1 MHESASNFNLQL
13 GELKNKLARGRTDA
27 TVRPTSNDGQTQPT
41 AHHVPF
47 FCFVAIE
54 RVLVSKMT
62 DPTDAEMEAKMET
75 ARAKAEARRQ
85 RILTKQ
91 RERMGVVSGGTEGQ
105 TGGDAGS
112 AGDAGAASAAAAAE
126 GMASPSDGMSKYA
139 AARRRRYGNKKA
151 AAAPAPAA
159 SAEESSTPV
168 ETEAPAPAAAAE
180 TSESKTENEEPAAA
194 TASDTETTKDTKKY
208 MGVAKMRRKMIAEK
222 KKKEEAEAGSSSS
235 ASSASGRKLAPRS
248 MSSVAKES
256 VRQHRAAV
264 LMQLFTL
271 VLLFLAGLGVGMQNH
286 ALNDGVVVVNDQ
298 LSHTEN
304 GIGALRILG
313 LGKATKSASDD
324 ARDSLLE
331 KEEDANV
338 VEGKNGAD
346 TETEGDEFDEDVAA
360 AADGADA
367 KPKAVGGDDK
377 VPNIDPLFRVDLDE
391 LTAGPGFMNVAARLA
406 VKVHRS
412 IMYLLLVLPLSI
424 IKSIF
429 ALPAALMTN
438 PPILFLLS
446 VVIRYVGRD
455 LLGARLPDL
464 DTVQGN
470 ASEDKGKDLIG
481 SAKSMATN
489 FLSSSFPAAAKLLE
503 VFQDAKQDMFVI
515 LCGFFVGMI
524 LPIHLGK
531 EAGKDEL

>member
-1 MHESASNFNLQL
+1 
-13 GELKNKLARGRTDA
+13 
-27 TVRPTSNDGQTQPT
+27 
-41 AHHVPF
+41 
-47 FCFVAIE
+47 
-54 RVLVSKMT
+54 
-62 DPTDAEMEAKMET
+62 MET

-85 RILTKQ
+85 RILAKQ

-151 AAAPAPAA
+151 AAAPTPAA

-180 TSESKTENEEPAAA
+180 ISESKTENEEPAAA
-194 TASDTETTKDTKKY
+194 AASDTETTKDKKKY

-235 ASSASGRKLAPRS
+235 ASSASGRKLAVPRS

-271 VLLFLAGLGVGMQNH
+271 VLLFLAGLSVGMQNH

-304 GIGALRILG
+304 GIGALRIFG

-324 ARDSLLE
+324 ARDRLLE

-338 VEGKNGAD
+338 MEGKNGAD

-367 KPKAVGGDDK
+367 KPKGVGGDDK

-391 LTAGPGFMNVAARLA
+391 LTAGPGFMNAAARLA

-470 ASEDKGKDLIG
+470 ASEEKGKDLIG

>member
-1 MHESASNFNLQL
+1 MHESAI
-13 GELKNKLARGRTDA
+13 KIDA
-27 TVRPTSNDGQTQPT
+27 ETNGQTSTDGGQT
-41 AHHVPF
+41 NHTS
-47 FCFVAIE
+47 CAIFLF
-54 RVLVSKMT
+54 RCDRDRAVSKMT

-75 ARAKAEARRQ
+75 TRAKAEARRQ
-85 RILTKQ
+85 RILAKQ
-91 RERMGVVSGGTEGQ
+91 RERMGVVSGGTEGE

-112 AGDAGAASAAAAAE
+112 AGDAGAAE
-126 GMASPSDGMSKYA
+126 GMASPSGGMSKYA

-159 SAEESSTPV
+159 STPV
-168 ETEAPAPAAAAE
+168 ETETPAPAAAAE
-180 TSESKTENEEPAAA
+180 ISESKTENEEPAAA
-194 TASDTETTKDTKKY
+194 AASDTETIKDKKKY
-208 MGVAKMRRKMIAEK
+208 MGVAKMRRKMVAER

-256 VRQHRAAV
+256 ARQHRAAV
-264 LMQLFTL
+264 LMQFFTL
-271 VLLFLAGLGVGMQNH
+271 ILLFLAGLGVGMQNH
-286 ALNDGVVVVNDQ
+286 ALNDGFVVVNDQ

-304 GIGALRILG
+304 GIGALRVLG

-324 ARDSLLE
+324 ARDRLLE
-331 KEEDANV
+331 KDEDANV

-346 TETEGDEFDEDVAA
+346 TETEGDEFGEDVAA

-367 KPKAVGGDDK
+367 KPKGVGGDDK
-377 VPNIDPLFRVDLDE
+377 VPIIDPLFRVDLDE

-406 VKVHRS
+406 VKLHRS

-446 VVIRYVGRD
+446 VIIRYVGRD
-455 LLGARLPDL
+455 LLGARPPDL

-470 ASEDKGKDLIG
+470 ASKEKGKDLIG